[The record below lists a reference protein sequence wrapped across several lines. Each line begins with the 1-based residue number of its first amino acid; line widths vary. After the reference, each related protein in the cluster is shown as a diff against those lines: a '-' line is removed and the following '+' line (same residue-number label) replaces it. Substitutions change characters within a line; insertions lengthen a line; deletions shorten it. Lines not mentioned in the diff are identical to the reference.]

1 MTHIQQ
7 YGVSVITIGSR
18 QYQDAGGQTRTA
30 TVLTITDNNEQRLVL
45 DLHHAEEGC
54 TVSTVPVDMEP
65 PTQLA
70 E

>member
-18 QYQDAGGQTRTA
+18 QFTDAGGTLRTA
-30 TVLTITDNNEQRLVL
+30 TVLTITDNNEQKLVL
-45 DLHHAEEGC
+45 DLHHDEAGC
-54 TVSTVPVDMEP
+54 TVSTVPTDLEP
-65 PTQLA
+65 ATPLS